1 MKWTPLPH
9 YLVLSS
15 IPYFALPSILYL
27 FSFVFVHFPHSSA
40 TLCQCSVPP
49 HYICTCSVLH
59 FPHSSPTLC
68 SAVPPHY
75 ARPPFIP
82 CLDSFPFEPY
92 LRAAYLCLLLKCKL
106 CLFQLSS
113 FLSLPQLPD
122 APFQRNPPLL
132 ILSLRHFPF
141 LTTFMSHKKCT
152 EMCGYKMICILS
164 NYMYIC
170 IYREIFSYKKAERGI
185 YFISSLEKTIFRIM
199 VRMSRNTQRSACGGA
214 SGRIQWKCGSRCWYQ
229 DQWSAALFR
238 ALDLST
244 ISTPYFSSLQF
255 LFVAYMN
262 CNANICMYFFTTL
275 LQELF

>member
-40 TLCQCSVPP
+40 TLCQCSVPCALVQFCIFHTVP
-49 HYICTCSVLH
+49 PPCAVW
-59 FPHSSPTLC
+59 
-68 SAVPPHY
+68 VPPHY

-106 CLFQLSS
+106 CLLQLSS

-164 NYMYIC
+164 NYMYI
-170 IYREIFSYKKAERGI
+170 ST
-185 YFISSLEKTIFRIM
+185 EKYLVTR
-199 VRMSRNTQRSACGGA
+199 RPKEA
-214 SGRIQWKCGSRCWYQ
+214 
-229 DQWSAALFR
+229 
-238 ALDLST
+238 
-244 ISTPYFSSLQF
+244 FSSFPALRRQSSG
-255 LFVAYMN
+255 
-262 CNANICMYFFTTL
+262 
-275 LQELF
+275 

>member
-1 MKWTPLPH
+1 MP
-9 YLVLSS
+9 V
-15 IPYFALPSILYL
+15 
-27 FSFVFVHFPHSSA
+27 
-40 TLCQCSVPP
+40 QCNVPP

-141 LTTFMSHKKCT
+141 LTTFMSHKKCS

-164 NYMYIC
+164 NYMYISTEK
-170 IYREIFSYKKAERGI
+170 YLVTRRPKEAFTSFPALKRQ
-185 YFISSLEKTIFRIM
+185 SS
-199 VRMSRNTQRSACGGA
+199 G
-214 SGRIQWKCGSRCWYQ
+214 
-229 DQWSAALFR
+229 
-238 ALDLST
+238 
-244 ISTPYFSSLQF
+244 
-255 LFVAYMN
+255 
-262 CNANICMYFFTTL
+262 
-275 LQELF
+275 